1 MTDDAYWAVAQTIAT
16 REDTVAER
24 LGRAGFKTLAPKS
37 RFRVAGREFRI
48 AAIFPGYVFVRIAD
62 GCWYDARWCMGV
74 LRLVMAGDR
83 PARVPD
89 WEIKKIVDATQKN
102 GLVRI
107 PKEPRTPPR
116 TLIREGAAVRIL
128 TGSFR
133 GLHAVYAGMS
143 IHDRHQVLLDLLG
156 RQVKTELAPEDVV
169 ESA

>member
-48 AAIFPGYVFVRIAD
+48 AD

-83 PARVPD
+83 PAQVPD
-89 WEIKKIVDATQKN
+89 WEIRKIVEATGKN

-116 TLIREGAAVRIL
+116 TLISKGAAVRIL

-133 GLHAVYAGMS
+133 GLHAVYAGMT